1 MCFRAA
7 PGSYEPPL
15 TPRRSL
21 HEQVLPET
29 AEAFHVV
36 FKEVRQGFLTFLFTG
51 KPDMLFARFEKFV
64 ERVYANSPS
73 TLTNIQATNLY
84 ARLLS
89 NEPPAP
95 GREAPRTWFMACL
108 SDPASCA

>member
-1 MCFRAA
+1 MEDESDLAVQDSTAFQGDTTRLRREEWLKDAA
-7 PGSYEPPL
+7 
-15 TPRRSL
+15 
-21 HEQVLPET
+21 ET
-29 AEAFHVV
+29 IATH
-36 FKEVRQGFLTFLFTG
+36 GPTFLFTG